1 MQLSIK
7 DRDAEIKRLADK
19 VESGTETDM
28 SALEA
33 RNESNEAIILS
44 LNEQVCLPSF
54 QTSCHVSVCTPH
66 TAWPPKLHPDA
77 SNM

>member
-44 LNEQVCLPSF
+44 LNEQVGLPHS
-54 QTSCHVSVCTPH
+54 QMWLSVARAPSSH
-66 TAWPPKLHPDA
+66 DMPPETA
-77 SNM
+77 

>member
-19 VESGTETDM
+19 VESGAESDM
-28 SALEA
+28 STLAA

-44 LNEQVCLPSF
+44 LNEQVGCCS
-54 QTSCHVSVCTPH
+54 
-66 TAWPPKLHPDA
+66 
-77 SNM
+77 

>member
-7 DRDAEIKRLADK
+7 DRDAEIKRLAAK

-44 LNEQVCLPSF
+44 LNEQVYR
-54 QTSCHVSVCTPH
+54 H
-66 TAWPPKLHPDA
+66 
-77 SNM
+77 